1 MSKVVVIGGGYA
13 GLACLIELAK
23 KDRRLELHLIDAQAE
38 HCKIT
43 NLHKTFVNPIGTF
56 RVPYQQLAE
65 QFKFN
70 FHQQKLSFTPLD
82 LKRWQEE
89 KSLPLGE
96 ERISF
101 DWLVVSTGAT
111 SKFQSEA
118 DDVVG
123 LQSLLHGD
131 GKTLL
136 EKAITNSTG
145 EKLQLS
151 LIGGGATGIQ
161 VLFELRE
168 AVRRKRIPHQLRL
181 VDLHPRTVPHLPD
194 GVHRY
199 IVRKMHRE
207 GIDYLPKTRYIGQH
221 DGQIQLQEQAS
232 SREYSLPSDLTLLF
246 PGVAASPATLET
258 NAYGQVTSDGQVL
271 SRIFSA
277 GDCSKFD
284 SSGLNFLTAQAAVR
298 KGKLVAGNI
307 LKLTQGEKLRSYR
320 YQEKGYLISLGST
333 DAIGWVGLRCNLA
346 KGLPA
351 NLLKE
356 AMESQYNLF
365 LKGVDTY
372 VSFP

>member
-1 MSKVVVIGGGYA
+1 MSRVVVIGGGYA

-23 KDRRLELHLIDAQAE
+23 KDRHLELHLIDAQAD

-43 NLHKTFVNPIGTF
+43 NLHKTFVKPIETF

-70 FHQQKLSFTPLD
+70 FHQQQLAFTLLD

-96 ERISF
+96 ERLSF

-111 SKFQSEA
+111 SQLQA
-118 DDVVG
+118 TAADVVG
-123 LQSLLHGD
+123 LQSLRRGD

-136 EKAITNSTG
+136 EKAIANYSG
-145 EKLQLS
+145 EKLELS

-168 AVRRKRIPHQLRL
+168 VLRRKRIPHQLRL
-181 VDLHPRTVPHLPD
+181 VDLNPRVVPHLPD
-194 GVHRY
+194 GVPRY
-199 IVRKMHRE
+199 IVRKMRRE
-207 GIDYLPKTRYIGQH
+207 GIDYLPETSYISQC
-221 DGQIQLQEQAS
+221 DGQVQLQEQATG
-232 SREYSLPSDLTLLF
+232 REYSLSSDLTLLF
-246 PGVAASPATLET
+246 PGVAASPTTLET
-258 NAYGQVTSDGQVL
+258 NAYGQVTSDGQEL
-271 SRIFSA
+271 SHIFSA

-284 SSGLNFLTAQAAVR
+284 SFGLNFLTAQAAVR

-307 LKLTQGEKLRSYR
+307 LKLAQGEKPRSYR
-320 YQEKGYLISLGST
+320 YQEKGYLISLGAF
-333 DAIGWVGLRCNLA
+333 DAVGWVGLRCNLA
-346 KGLPA
+346 KGFPA
-351 NLLKE
+351 NILKE
-356 AMESQYNLF
+356 AMESQYDLF

-372 VSFP
+372 VGFP